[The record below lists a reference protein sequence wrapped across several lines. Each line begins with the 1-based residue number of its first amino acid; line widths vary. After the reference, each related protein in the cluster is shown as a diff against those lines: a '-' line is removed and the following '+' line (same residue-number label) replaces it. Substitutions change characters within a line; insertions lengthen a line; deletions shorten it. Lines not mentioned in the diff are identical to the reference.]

1 MAEIRMSSTALAKL
15 AERHMMTMPEEEGE
29 RGPSGPPGPDYGGPD
44 PFDDMLRLN
53 PQPLPP
59 LRRSAVAA
67 RTVIA
72 QALTAQESAETLA
85 PDGGERA
92 LGRIQ
97 GKVAALVDEWC
108 GTRPPRPYPWPWGP
122 VLRGTDE
129 FSAADLLVA
138 GAQFQ
143 KAAGTLEDNAL
154 RQAFQDAAD
163 RLLERGAARLDEEN

>member
-1 MAEIRMSSTALAKL
+1 M
-15 AERHMMTMPEEEGE
+15 
-29 RGPSGPPGPDYGGPD
+29 GPVARPARTTGGPT
-44 PFDDMLRLN
+44 PFDDILRLN

-67 RTVIA
+67 RTAIA
-72 QALTAQESAETLA
+72 QALTAQESAEALA
-85 PDGGERA
+85 ADGA
-92 LGRIQ
+92 NGRSE
-97 GKVAALVDEWC
+97 GSKESLARSSTS
-108 GTRPPRPYPWPWGP
+108 GTRPPRPYPWPGEP

-143 KAAGTLEDNAL
+143 TAAETLEENAL

-163 RLLERGAARLDEEN
+163 RLLEQGAARLDDEN